1 MRDSTV
7 YVYLIIPTC
16 SLFVCTTITTL
27 PYNLHFFIIL
37 YINIAVHY
45 PKEMISCLINY
56 FRTLS
61 SIPVAHCNNFSSS
74 SEAMCFNDSKM
85 ICMDFI
91 EEADPL
97 NIDYRDRVYLGQF
110 RTIGRY
116 ACMYHILL

>member
-1 MRDSTV
+1 M
-7 YVYLIIPTC
+7 L
-16 SLFVCTTITTL
+16 
-27 PYNLHFFIIL
+27 
-37 YINIAVHY
+37 
-45 PKEMISCLINY
+45 SCLINY

-116 ACMYHILL
+116 ACMHHILL